1 MTEIVSWFCLM
12 VIGFIG
18 LFKLFTELYYHDHP
32 KEYAKKRRIEHQKDP
47 DIWWEEQIKIGK
59 EINQNEKE
67 YLYDD

>member
-32 KEYAKKRRIEHQKDP
+32 KEYARKHKMERERPQYMVGRIG
-47 DIWWEEQIKIGK
+47 KIGK